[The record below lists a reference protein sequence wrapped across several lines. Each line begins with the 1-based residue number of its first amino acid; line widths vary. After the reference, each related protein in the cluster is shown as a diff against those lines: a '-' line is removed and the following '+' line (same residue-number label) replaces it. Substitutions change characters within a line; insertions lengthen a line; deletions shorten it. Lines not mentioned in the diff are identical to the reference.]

1 MILLGTRELGRLR
14 AIVWLAHRFKRSWR
28 SRSHRIVVLRQQGA
42 QRFSPILRVFRHHRS
57 CPSKMSSFLFEN
69 QVFLAAFRVFRAQS
83 GHYSRRCRVFWKRW
97 AEFDF
102 PTLLALSGGCNFFF
116 RLAGDRTIIR
126 PYYCC
131 FSRGPPPTLRR
142 VKWWMRCASHP
153 PPPRKPPK
161 ISTFDSFSR

>member
-1 MILLGTRELGRLR
+1 MILLETRELGRLR

-28 SRSHRIVVLRQQGA
+28 SRSHRIVVLRQQRA

-57 CPSKMSSFLFEN
+57 CPSKMSTFLFEN

-116 RLAGDRTIIR
+116 RLAGDRTTAVLLLFFAR
-126 PYYCC
+126 
-131 FSRGPPPTLRR
+131 PPPNTSQGEMVDALRE
-142 VKWWMRCASHP
+142 P
-153 PPPRKPPK
+153 PPAPRKPPK
-161 ISTFDSFSR
+161 IGTFVLFSR